1 MDRGYQPPTNLPAG
15 AKSPA
20 PGSTAATERLRLA
33 AISADI
39 QKDLAAKKA
48 AAAAARARAAAES
61 VAQLTRQP
69 APRPAQ
75 QPAQQPARTPIVTD
89 GQRLNATINAEGRM
103 KVLGRVQKVLFEN
116 SGFYFVRVAPHD
128 AQSRDDEYLVKGHG
142 IDLVPGR
149 EVVVVGNFKVERSER
164 YGQQN
169 VIDGAILFEVI
180 PTSRMGI
187 QRLLEN
193 GYVKGIGPQ
202 SARALCD
209 KFDRHLFDIAEFA
222 PEKLYQANI
231 VKPAQV
237 SALVRNIREKKELPR
252 LMSFLAEVG
261 LGIQASHKVLQELG
275 PGAVEM
281 IKRNPYELTR
291 VASIGFS
298 KADEVARA
306 RGLATDSDQR
316 IAAAIEAVLE
326 AGAKA
331 GWTYLQIPDL
341 KERMAKLLSA
351 DHGESRGSFIDP
363 IRLSHVVDAELE
375 SSRKL
380 IVRER
385 SVAPTP
391 QDDGRYGAQR
401 ERRYEKV
408 VSLVS
413 YAGAERRIARKL
425 ADLLALPCTPES
437 RGARPGG
444 AFFDK
449 LWPEQQ
455 AAVRTSL
462 ASTVSVITG
471 RPGCGKTTVTKAIVQ
486 AMRAAGLEVLL
497 MGPTNRAANQL
508 TAATGQRATTL
519 HRGLGCRGA
528 NMFAHGPDNPLQC
541 DVVIADECS
550 MSDTMITDRLL
561 SAMRPGMSLVLVGDV
576 EQLASIGAGKCL
588 SDVIESGVLPV
599 SRLTK
604 SGRTSAESSINPN
617 AYRVCDRLPPLQPG
631 PGENDDFQM
640 REVRSARPNAPE
652 DEQLAAERRQVGAV
666 VAQFKAYLAKGH
678 KPEDIQ
684 ILTPMR
690 HKTALGTNAL
700 NAVMKNL
707 LNPVTDD
714 PDASITT
721 RSYRNPKVFSV
732 GDRVMYTENDP
743 DRDIYN
749 GDIAY
754 VHAIDHESKH
764 VSLDFDGRIAEIEFR
779 ELSDIDHAY
788 VNTVHKTQGGEFP
801 AVIMV
806 VVAAHSNM
814 NNRQL
819 LYTGMTRGKKDVC
832 LVGDTHRLQ
841 EVVEKA
847 GSETR
852 QTMLDDE
859 LVRAV
864 ASLQAKPSQLSGASR
879 RMRP

>member
-1 MDRGYQPPTNLPAG
+1 
-15 AKSPA
+15 
-20 PGSTAATERLRLA
+20 
-33 AISADI
+33 
-39 QKDLAAKKA
+39 
-48 AAAAARARAAAES
+48 
-61 VAQLTRQP
+61 
-69 APRPAQ
+69 
-75 QPAQQPARTPIVTD
+75 
-89 GQRLNATINAEGRM
+89 
-103 KVLGRVQKVLFEN
+103 
-116 SGFYFVRVAPHD
+116 
-128 AQSRDDEYLVKGHG
+128 
-142 IDLVPGR
+142 
-149 EVVVVGNFKVERSER
+149 
-164 YGQQN
+164 
-169 VIDGAILFEVI
+169 
-180 PTSRMGI
+180 
-187 QRLLEN
+187 
-193 GYVKGIGPQ
+193 
-202 SARALCD
+202 
-209 KFDRHLFDIAEFA
+209 
-222 PEKLYQANI
+222 
-231 VKPAQV
+231 
-237 SALVRNIREKKELPR
+237 
-252 LMSFLAEVG
+252 MSFLAEVG

-351 DHGESRGSFIDP
+351 DHGDSRGSFIDP

-401 ERRYEKV
+401 AASRKV

-425 ADLLALPCTPES
+425 ADLLAQPCTPES
-437 RGARPGG
+437 RGARPVG
-444 AFFDK
+444 AFFEK

-588 SDVIESGVLPV
+588 SDVIESGVLP
-599 SRLTK
+599 S
-604 SGRTSAESSINPN
+604 
-617 AYRVCDRLPPLQPG
+617 
-631 PGENDDFQM
+631 
-640 REVRSARPNAPE
+640 
-652 DEQLAAERRQVGAV
+652 
-666 VAQFKAYLAKGH
+666 
-678 KPEDIQ
+678 
-684 ILTPMR
+684 
-690 HKTALGTNAL
+690 
-700 NAVMKNL
+700 
-707 LNPVTDD
+707 
-714 PDASITT
+714 PD
-721 RSYRNPKVFSV
+721 
-732 GDRVMYTENDP
+732 
-743 DRDIYN
+743 
-749 GDIAY
+749 
-754 VHAIDHESKH
+754 
-764 VSLDFDGRIAEIEFR
+764 
-779 ELSDIDHAY
+779 
-788 VNTVHKTQGGEFP
+788 
-801 AVIMV
+801 
-806 VVAAHSNM
+806 
-814 NNRQL
+814 
-819 LYTGMTRGKKDVC
+819 
-832 LVGDTHRLQ
+832 
-841 EVVEKA
+841 
-847 GSETR
+847 
-852 QTMLDDE
+852 
-859 LVRAV
+859 
-864 ASLQAKPSQLSGASR
+864 
-879 RMRP
+879 